1 MHEKCKYPSF
11 YFNWTE
17 HKKSLAKDTT
27 PFTPA
32 VSLITSLHT
41 ALKMI
46 KEEGIENVN
55 KRHKKLSLA
64 LRAAVRTI
72 GLKLYTD
79 GVLVVGM
86 SEIDGADGN
95 KYKPYNESGIKEGDM
110 IQEINGQ
117 EISNTQTLI
126 NLVNVSEGKEMSIK
140 YKRNGESIYTSIKPE
155 KGLTGNYMLGLWVRD
170 AAAGI
175 GTLTYYEKSTG
186 KFAALGHGI
195 TDVDTGNLL
204 NISNGELVTAQIV
217 SIVKGVKG
225 RVGEIRGIIDNGEK
239 IGKIE
244 KNTSIGVY
252 GMVTNSSF
260 INSIKQPEVEVANR
274 NDIKIGEA
282 KIICQVENEKVEEF
296 SIKIKKIY
304 KNSNDNK
311 SMLIEITDDNLINKT
326 GGIIPGMSGT
336 PIVQNNKFVGAI
348 TNVLLNSPTEGYAI
362 FADIMME

>member
-1 MHEKCKYPSF
+1 M
-11 YFNWTE
+11 
-17 HKKSLAKDTT
+17 KKKIIPILLIITCLTVYINLLGIQNYEFMQTVNATT
-27 PFTPA
+27 
-32 VSLITSLHT
+32 
-41 ALKMI
+41 KRY
-46 KEEGIENVN
+46 VN
-55 KRHKKLSLA
+55 PIG
-64 LRAAVRTI
+64 RTI

-86 SEIDGADGN
+86 SEIDGEDGN
-95 KYKPYNESGIKEGDM
+95 KYMPYENSGIKEGDL

-117 EISNTQTLI
+117 EIANTQALI
-126 NLVNVSEGKEMSIK
+126 NIVNASNGKEMSIK
-140 YKRNGESIYTSIKPE
+140 YKRNGESIYTSIKPV
-155 KGLTGNYMLGLWVRD
+155 KGLNSGYMLGLWVRD

-175 GTLTYYEKSTG
+175 GTLTYYEQASG

-239 IGKIE
+239 IGNIDR
-244 KNTSIGVY
+244 NTEIGVY
-252 GMVTNSSF
+252 GTVTNLEF
-260 INSIKQPEVEVANR
+260 INSVKGTEVEVANR
-274 NDIKIGEA
+274 NEIKTGEA

-296 SIKIKKIY
+296 KIKIKKIY
-304 KNSNDNK
+304 KNSKDNK
-311 SMLIEITDDNLINKT
+311 SMLIEIEDENLINKT

-336 PIVQNNKFVGAI
+336 PILQNNKFIGAI

-362 FADIMME
+362 FADMMME